1 MRFTVRN
8 VAKNASMRMEMA
20 PDVDSSEVAR
30 AAAERWGIEDFI
42 MRNGYY
48 LVPEGS
54 KLKDHV
60 SEGDTIDLIS
70 DPRNYI

>member
-1 MRFTVRN
+1 
-8 VAKNASMRMEMA
+8 
-20 PDVDSSEVAR
+20 VDSSEVAR

>member
-8 VAKNASMRMEMA
+8 IAKGASLRMEMA
-20 PDVDSSEVAR
+20 PDADSSEVAK
-30 AAAERWGIEDFI
+30 AAAEHWDMDGFI

-54 KLKDHV
+54 KLREHV
-60 SEGDTIDLIS
+60 SDGDTIDLIS
-70 DPRNYI
+70 DPRNYY